1 MAAII
6 VWLQMYKPCSAS
18 YISVILSVK
27 KTPSALAQRE
37 QTTIVLIYF
46 LAGLVVFGG
55 VIGCT
60 LTTTIPLS
68 NV

>member
-18 YISVILSVK
+18 YISVNLSVK
-27 KTPSALAQRE
+27 KTPSALTQRE
-37 QTTIVLIYF
+37 HASLVLIYF

-55 VIGCT
+55 VVGCAAGT
-60 LTTTIPLS
+60 IIPLS